1 MRQGDPSPVTSGDI
15 FEVFTMLSEKIDTK
29 HASMRETVE
38 DLYHKIGVRMDQ
50 HDREDRTVAD
60 RVLRI
65 EENRAAEH
73 AEALRNEAR
82 RLRESR
88 WAGTRPCQQLMPSGG
103 PSCRRAQPPTGTGGR
118 GRSRKRSKKT
128 CGGSMGGWGR

>member
-82 RLRESR
+82 RLRETDLRVGLFSVFVSAVVSVGV
-88 WAGTRPCQQLMPSGG
+88 WLL
-103 PSCRRAQPPTGTGGR
+103 
-118 GRSRKRSKKT
+118 SKV
-128 CGGSMGGWGR
+128 WP